1 MPFQPLLTAKSF
13 ILLSWKQ
20 DSPKR
25 SGYLQLRCYPGSVR
39 WQGTSIGA
47 LVSGERSHYRPTP
60 DESSGSARPVHPEF
74 PQLGSQFIPKPTNHD
89 PLTYSLLLRD
99 QQEPPSK
106 LIHLEGSAGPI
117 GSHPAVD
124 ASPWDLLDGISQ
136 TFFSPSYRHRIG
148 STVGSLGEEFML
160 VRPDSDIRSYYPGDQ
175 SFLIDHHGYPF
186 HQLLQLAGATKCCVL
201 HQDGCISCALELAK
215 RLDFKIVVC

>member
-1 MPFQPLLTAKSF
+1 MLIGKLRSLSCSSRSIIEHAITIVGYDGEKDAVLTSSNGQVVYPAV
-13 ILLSWKQ
+13 LETGVAQ
-20 DSPKR
+20 R

-39 WQGTSIGA
+39 LQGTSIGA

-74 PQLGSQFIPKPTNHD
+74 PQLGSKFIPKPTNHD
-89 PLTYSLLLRD
+89 PLIYSLLLKD

-106 LIHLEGSAGPI
+106 FIHLEGSAGPF

-136 TFFSPSYRHRIG
+136 TIFSPSCNHRMDSPAG
-148 STVGSLGEEFML
+148 RLGEEFVL
-160 VRPDSDIRSYYPGDQ
+160 VRPDSNIRSYYPGVQ
-175 SFLIDHHGYPF
+175 SLLIDHHGYPF
-186 HQLLQLAGATKCCVL
+186 H
-201 HQDGCISCALELAK
+201 
-215 RLDFKIVVC
+215 